1 MGGLGG
7 VTRRCAT
14 WHTLPRPDRRQPIE
28 QSQKI
33 AQRTPAIGVVPPA
46 PAMLGRVVD
55 HVAALAERGEIAR
68 RIVGRVVI
76 EVRAGDIHPRE
87 PDDRGDVCPDDT
99 DAPSP
104 PVAPLS
110 AIGIPPATIAKME
123 DARTVRPSAMLAAA
137 FSAAE
142 PDQPGQLGPVARV
155 QPAMFRHDRHDDSM
169 SQGRA
174 ERKRKITVRTAGG
187 TSLAPALPI
196 LS

>member
-1 MGGLGG
+1 
-7 VTRRCAT
+7 
-14 WHTLPRPDRRQPIE
+14 
-28 QSQKI
+28 
-33 AQRTPAIGVVPPA
+33 
-46 PAMLGRVVD
+46 MLGRVVD

-123 DARTVRPSAMLAAA
+123 DARRCPRSATR
-137 FSAAE
+137 SSI
-142 PDQPGQLGPVARV
+142 
-155 QPAMFRHDRHDDSM
+155 PA
-169 SQGRA
+169 
-174 ERKRKITVRTAGG
+174 
-187 TSLAPALPI
+187 
-196 LS
+196 